1 MIRTLCV
8 PGRRLGIALATAL
21 ALAIPVSAHA
31 QGEPAMTKRA
41 ADLRETPADTGRSLA
56 SLPAQAA
63 VTRLGERKGPWV
75 QVRSESGQTGWMH
88 LFDIGP
94 AAGAAKAQAGGDSGG
109 ASNVLRSVGGLF
121 SRGPGTT
128 ATSASG
134 VRGLS
139 AQDIANAQPNP
150 AAVGQMEAMR
160 QNEDEARAFAGA
172 ASLAPVAVEPLP
184 GPARSSVGGRPANPG
199 NPESQ

>member
-1 MIRTLCV
+1 MIRTLCAPV
-8 PGRRLGIALATAL
+8 RRLGIAIAAAL
-21 ALAIPVSAHA
+21 ALAVPAAMA
-31 QGEPAMTKRA
+31 QGGEPAMTKRA
-41 ADLRETPADTGRSLA
+41 TDVRETPADNGRSLA
-56 SLPAQAA
+56 SLPAQTA
-63 VTRLGERKGPWV
+63 VTRLGDRRGPWI
-75 QVRSESGQTGWMH
+75 QVRTESGQTGWLH

-109 ASNVLRSVGGLF
+109 ANVLRNVGGLF
-121 SRGPGTT
+121 SRGPATT

-150 AAVGQMEAMR
+150 AAVGQMEALR
-160 QNEDEARAFAGA
+160 QTEDDARAFAGA
-172 ASLAPVAVEPLP
+172 AALAAVAVEPLP
-184 GPARSSVGGRPANPG
+184 APARSSAGARPGTAG

>member
-1 MIRTLCV
+1 MIRTLCAFV
-8 PGRRLGIALATAL
+8 RRPGIALAAAL
-21 ALAIPVSAHA
+21 ALAVPAALA

-41 ADLRETPADTGRSLA
+41 AELRETPTDSGRSLA
-56 SLPAQAA
+56 ALPAQAA

-75 QVRSESGQTGWMH
+75 QVRSESGQTGWLH

-94 AAGAAKAQAGGDSGG
+94 SAAAAKAQAGDSGG

-121 SRGPGTT
+121 SRGPQTT

-184 GPARSSVGGRPANPG
+184 GPARSNAGGRPANPG